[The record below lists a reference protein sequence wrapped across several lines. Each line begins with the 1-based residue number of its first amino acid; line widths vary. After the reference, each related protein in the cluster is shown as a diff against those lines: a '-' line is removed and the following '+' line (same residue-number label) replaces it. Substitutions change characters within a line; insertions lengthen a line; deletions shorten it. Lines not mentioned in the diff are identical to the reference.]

1 MRSKI
6 SKLLT
11 LVSALAMFALPALAS
26 QKDDDFA
33 AAQAAANANRIEE
46 AARLF
51 CGLAKQDPGFRN
63 GEAAQNCKIYQDQV
77 NRENARNEERFTDG
91 INFFNQGQFDNA
103 ANKFRAI
110 HSGPHLAEATD
121 YLNNKIPAAKQA
133 AQGAEAAAAMNGKF
147 DQGVQAFNNNAFAN
161 AKSLFG
167 QVTGGAHQGE
177 AQSYL
182 QKIQQYEQL
191 MQQGDSARGTKNYK
205 AALDAYQQAASIKGD
220 GPGDPNGKMSVVR
233 DLMAAAGTVAPPPTQ
248 VQQPKPQ
255 VVANAVIES
264 NKPKLDVK
272 KLLKEAQAAERR
284 GDVGTARGKYLAVLS
299 EDSGNAQAQAGL
311 NALPKD
317 NNQKAGAEA
326 DTMLAK
332 AIGEFY
338 SGQYDDA
345 ESHIGAYLFV
355 NGSKTGLAYF
365 YRGVS
370 KLTRYYL
377 HGEQPSERTLLSGA
391 KDDFVKAKKASGF
404 KAPENMVSPK
414 IMKVFDQAS

>member
-1 MRSKI
+1 MRTRI
-6 SKLLT
+6 SKPLLLLGSM
-11 LVSALAMFALPALAS
+11 LVFALPALAS

-33 AAQAAANANRIEE
+33 AAQAAANANRIED

-51 CGLAKQDPGFRN
+51 CSISKQDPGFRN
-63 GEAAQNCKIYQDQV
+63 GEAAQDCKIYQDQV

-110 HSGPHLAEATD
+110 HSGSHLAEAQD

-133 AQGAEAAAAMNGKF
+133 AQGAEAANALNAKF

-161 AKSLFG
+161 AKGLFG
-167 QVTGGAHQGE
+167 QVTGGPHQGE

-191 MQQGDSARGTKNYK
+191 MQQGDSARGGKNYK
-205 AALDAYQQAASIKGD
+205 AALDAYQQAANIKGD

-233 DLMAAAGTVAPPPTQ
+233 DMMAAAGTVAPPPTQ
-248 VQQPKPQ
+248 VQPKPQ

-264 NKPKLDVK
+264 NKPKLDLK
-272 KLLKEAQAAERR
+272 KLLRDAQAAQRR
-284 GDVGTARGKYLAVLS
+284 GDLGTARGKYLAVLS
-299 EDSGNAQAQAGL
+299 QDPGNAEAQSGL
-311 NALPKD
+311 NALPQD
-317 NNQKAGAEA
+317 NKQTAGAEA

-332 AIGEFY
+332 GIGEVY

-355 NGSKTGLAYF
+355 NGSKKGLAYF

-377 HGEQPSERTLLSGA
+377 HGEQPSERALLNAA
-391 KDDFVKAKKASGF
+391 KDDFAKAKNSSGF
-404 KAPENMVSPK
+404 KPPQDMVSPK
-414 IMKVFDQAS
+414 IMKVFEQGT

>member
-1 MRSKI
+1 MQFKI
-6 SKLLT
+6 SRILLT
-11 LVSALAMFALPALAS
+11 ATTAALLTFPALAS

-33 AAQAAANANRIEE
+33 AAQAAANANRIED
-46 AARLF
+46 AAKLF
-51 CGLAKQDPGFRN
+51 CSLSKQDPGFRN

-110 HSGPHLAEATD
+110 HSGSHLAEAQD
-121 YLNNKIPAAKQA
+121 YLNSKIPAAKQA
-133 AQGAEAAAAMNGKF
+133 AQGAEAANAMNAKF

-161 AKSLFG
+161 AKGLFG
-167 QVTGGAHQGE
+167 QVSGGAHQGE

-191 MQQGDSARGTKNYK
+191 MQQGDSARGAKNYK
-205 AALDAYQQAASIKGD
+205 AALDAYQQAANIKGD
-220 GPGDPNGKMSVVR
+220 GPGDPNGKLSVVR
-233 DLMAAAGTVAPPPTQ
+233 DMMAAAGTVAPPP
-248 VQQPKPQ
+248 VQPSKPA

-264 NKPKLDVK
+264 NKPKLDLK
-272 KLLKEAQAAERR
+272 KLLRDAQVAQRR
-284 GDVGTARGKYLAVLS
+284 GDLGTARGKYLAVLS
-299 EDSGNAQAQAGL
+299 QDPNNAEAQSGL
-311 NALPKD
+311 NAIPQD
-317 NNQKAGAEA
+317 SNQKAGAEA
-326 DTMLAK
+326 DSMLAK

-338 SGQYDDA
+338 SGQYDDS

-355 NGSKTGLAYF
+355 KGSKTGLAYF

-377 HGEQPSERTLLSGA
+377 HGEQPSERALLNGA
-391 KDDFVKAKKASGF
+391 KDDFAKAKNSSGF
-404 KAPENMVSPK
+404 KPPQDMVSPK
-414 IMKVFDQAS
+414 IMKVFDAAS

>member
-1 MRSKI
+1 MQLKVSKI
-6 SKLLT
+6 LLAA
-11 LVSALAMFALPALAS
+11 SAVALFALPALAS
-26 QKDDDFA
+26 QKDDDFT
-33 AAQAAANANRIEE
+33 AAQAAANANRIED

-51 CGLAKQDPGFRN
+51 CGLSKQDPGFRN

-91 INFFNQGQFDNA
+91 INFFNQGQFDNS

-133 AQGAEAAAAMNGKF
+133 AQGAEAANALNGKF
-147 DQGVQAFNNNAFAN
+147 DQGVQAFNNNAFSN

-167 QVTGGAHQGE
+167 QVTSGAHQGE

-182 QKIQQYEQL
+182 QKIQQFEQL
-191 MQQGDSARGTKNYK
+191 MQQGDAARGSKNYK
-205 AALDAYQQAASIKGD
+205 AAMDAYQQAANIKGD

-233 DLMAAAGTVAPPPTQ
+233 DMMAAAGTVAPP
-248 VQQPKPQ
+248 VQPAKP

-264 NKPKLDVK
+264 NKPKLDLK
-272 KLLKEAQAAERR
+272 KLLRDAQVAQRR
-284 GDVGTARGKYLAVLS
+284 GDLGTARGKYLAVLTQ
-299 EDSGNAQAQAGL
+299 DPGNAEAQAGL
-311 NALPKD
+311 NSIPQD
-317 NNQKAGAEA
+317 SSQKAGAEA

-345 ESHIGAYLFV
+345 ESHMGAYLFV
-355 NGSKTGLAYF
+355 NGSKKGLAYF

-377 HGEQPSERTLLSGA
+377 HGEQPSEKALLSGA
-391 KDDFVKAKKASGF
+391 KDDFTRAKSSSGF
-404 KAPENMVSPK
+404 KPPEDMVSPK
-414 IMKVFDQAS
+414 IMKVFEQSTS